1 MVMIF
6 SAKQQHESSYT
17 KNEKANEVIVFV
29 VKIDLFEKNASEENR
44 NFVLFVFFRTYTG
57 GIWSQLF
64 LITVTWSL
72 AILPYFY
79 DETILRLLHGFFNSL
94 QVF

>member
-29 VKIDLFEKNASEENR
+29 ENSTVRCGLKRSE
-44 NFVLFVFFRTYTG
+44 FWIFFRTYTG

-79 DETILRLLHGFFNSL
+79 DETILRLLHGFFNGL
-94 QVF
+94 QVLAN